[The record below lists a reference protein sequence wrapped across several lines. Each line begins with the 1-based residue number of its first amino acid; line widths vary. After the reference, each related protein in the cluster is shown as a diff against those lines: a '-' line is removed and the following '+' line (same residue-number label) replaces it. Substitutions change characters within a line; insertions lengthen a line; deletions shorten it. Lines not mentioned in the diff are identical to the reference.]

1 MLRLE
6 TGLEISTVVKHSESL
21 GACMS
26 EYKHETEVVDSSVRT
41 PIFPV
46 KKIRDGGQP
55 TEWRFVQDLQA
66 VNAAVRRRAPLVPNP
81 YTILSQIPQDA
92 TFFSVVD
99 LANAFFSVPVDKN
112 SQFWFAFE
120 FDGKGYTF
128 TRMGQGYCD
137 SPTLY
142 NENLSTS

>member
-1 MLRLE
+1 M
-6 TGLEISTVVKHSESL
+6 
-21 GACMS
+21 
-26 EYKHETEVVDSSVRT
+26 
-41 PIFPV
+41 
-46 KKIRDGGQP
+46 KKIRDEDQP

-120 FDGKGYTF
+120 FDG
-128 TRMGQGYCD
+128 
-137 SPTLY
+137 L
-142 NENLSTS
+142 